1 MKKKI
6 LHIIYRTD
14 IIWWVENFLLTL
26 LNSKKNDDII
36 VQLYNHKNNT
46 WIKNKILSLKE
57 NLHSYNPII
66 LLYQLFSRAIKYKK
80 ICKKN
85 NIYTSI
91 SHWDSLNLSNIIS
104 KILFWNKSKIYIFL
118 HNSLSFYTN
127 SGSFV
132 YKYLF
137 AYLYPKA
144 DKVITI
150 SEEMSLELRS
160 KWYNNIE
167 TLYNP
172 LNFDNIEILK
182 NESLWKD
189 NKIFNNSK
197 KSFITIARLEKVK
210 NIEFLID
217 IFNEF
222 NKKNKGYQF
231 LIIWDWKQKEN
242 LEKSINKKWNKNIK
256 LLWRQDNVYKFL
268 NKSDYF
274 LFSSLNE
281 WFWRVLIESLSCGIP
296 VLTHDFKY
304 WAREIIRNNQN
315 FKNCENI
322 ETHENWILVPYM
334 NKKNFL
340 EAMMK
345 ITKINFDKNK
355 IKNNIEKYNIKKL
368 QKNWEFIL
376 NNK

>member
-1 MKKKI
+1 MKRNV

-14 IIWWVENFLLTL
+14 IIWWVENFLSTL

-36 VQLYNHKNNT
+36 IQLSDYKNNI
-46 WIKNKILSLKE
+46 WITNRILNLKE

-66 LLYQLFSRAIKYKK
+66 LLYQIILRAFKYKK
-80 ICKKN
+80 ICEKEKI
-85 NIYTSI
+85 NISI

-104 KILFWNKSKIYIFL
+104 KIIFRNKSKIYIFL

-127 SGSFV
+127 SGSFL

-137 AYLYPKA
+137 NYFYPKA
-144 DKVITI
+144 DKIITI
-150 SEEMSLELRS
+150 SEEMTIKLKN

-167 TLYNP
+167 ILYNP
-172 LNFDNIEILK
+172 LKFNDIEILK
-182 NESLWKD
+182 NEPLLEN

-210 NIEFLID
+210 NLKFLID

-222 NKKNKGYQF
+222 NKKYKGYQF
-231 LIIWDWKQKEN
+231 LIIWDWKERKNLKE
-242 LEKSINKKWNKNIK
+242 LINKKWNKNIE
-256 LLWRQDNVYKFL
+256 LLWKQNNVYKFL
-268 NKSDYF
+268 YKSDYF

-281 WFWRVLIESLSCGIP
+281 WFWRVLIESLACSIP

-304 WAREIIRNNQN
+304 WAKEIIRNNQN
-315 FKNCENI
+315 FKRCKSI
-322 ETHENWILVPYM
+322 EIHENWILVPYM
-334 NKKNFL
+334 DKNSFL
-340 EAMMK
+340 EAMIK

-376 NNK
+376 NNE